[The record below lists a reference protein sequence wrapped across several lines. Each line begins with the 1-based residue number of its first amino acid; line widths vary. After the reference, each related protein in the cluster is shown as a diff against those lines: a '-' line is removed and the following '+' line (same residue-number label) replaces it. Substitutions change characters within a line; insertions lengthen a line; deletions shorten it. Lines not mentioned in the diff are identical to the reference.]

1 MPVITARILKGRGGE
16 IKRRLVSALTVAVVD
31 VLDVPLQSVTV
42 VIDEYDRENWATGG
56 ELHADRQSAA
66 KTDEVDL
73 DSLFRKPPA
82 GKPTPSKASPK
93 SAAKAPPRKAA
104 AKSRSRR

>member
-1 MPVITARILKGRGGE
+1 MPVITARILKGRGAE
-16 IKRRLVSALTVAVVD
+16 TKRRLASALTVAVVD

-56 ELHADRQSAA
+56 ELHADRAA
-66 KTDEVDL
+66 VAASDEVDL
-73 DSLFRKPPA
+73 DNLFRKPVERAAPRAPA
-82 GKPTPSKASPK
+82 KPAP
-93 SAAKAPPRKAA
+93 KAPPRKAE

>member
-1 MPVITARILKGRGGE
+1 MPVITARILKGRGAE
-16 IKRRLVSALTVAVVD
+16 IKRRLASALTVAVVD

-56 ELHADRQSAA
+56 ELHSDRQSPA
-66 KTDEVDL
+66 KADEVDL
-73 DSLFRKPPA
+73 DSLFRKPAA
-82 GKPTPSKASPK
+82 GKP
-93 SAAKAPPRKAA
+93 AAKPAVKAPPRKAA

>member
-1 MPVITARILKGRGGE
+1 MPVITARILKGRGAE
-16 IKRRLVSALTVAVVD
+16 IKRRLASALTIAVVD

-42 VIDEYDRENWATGG
+42 VIDEYERENWATGG
-56 ELHADRQSAA
+56 ELLADRQSAPKA
-66 KTDEVDL
+66 DEVDL

-82 GKPTPSKASPK
+82 GKPAASKPAP
-93 SAAKAPPRKAA
+93 AAKAPPRKAA